1 MIWAIWAICFLS
13 FSSLLQAD
21 LNDNG
26 LKLWYKN
33 VIYKEYKYICSYCQY
48 KTQFTRSSNQ
58 ILSFL
63 LIDQSEPSLLEPAN
77 KSETAMPKS
86 TFAAFYE
93 EILDDF
99 LMPIL

>member
-1 MIWAIWAICFLS
+1 MLFIKNKNIYADIVSIQHN
-13 FSSLLQAD
+13 SLAPPIRL
-21 LNDNG
+21 
-26 LKLWYKN
+26 
-33 VIYKEYKYICSYCQY
+33 
-48 KTQFTRSSNQ
+48 FH
-58 ILSFL
+58 FL